1 MGREGA
7 GEKINGRGL
16 RPLAGQQRQPR
27 KGEVTE
33 NTASL

>member
-16 RPLAGQQRQPR
+16 RPLGDNRDNPER
-27 KGEVTE
+27 ER
-33 NTASL
+33 